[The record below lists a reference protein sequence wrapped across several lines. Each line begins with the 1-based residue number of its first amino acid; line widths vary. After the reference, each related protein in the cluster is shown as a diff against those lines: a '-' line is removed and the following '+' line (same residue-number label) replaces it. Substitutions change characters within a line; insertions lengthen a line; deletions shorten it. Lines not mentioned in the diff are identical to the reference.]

1 MPKPPAEERA
11 TFNESGTTVF
21 VRLRAVAYSFSAKAA
36 KAMRIVLDVR
46 TIDDHFPGI
55 GRYAFQLTR
64 ALAREKDRGELVL
77 LSNAG
82 PANTR
87 FDLAALA
94 SEPDVRIIPTP
105 VRPFT
110 AMEQL
115 RLPYALRKL
124 RPTATHFPYM
134 VLPYAAPRPVVLTI
148 HDIIPL
154 RLPHFFTFQ
163 QRLLYR
169 ISLSLALRAAT
180 AVICVS
186 EATRSDLISIY
197 CLEATRIAVIREGVG
212 EGFRPRGRE
221 ETDPMRKARELP
233 ERYILYAGSNKP
245 HKNLPVLMQAYARLR
260 TAPPLVVAGS
270 LDPRF
275 DAELREVERLGLGG
289 RIRFLGAVNEDELP
303 ALYSG
308 AEAFVFPSL
317 YEGFGLPPLEAMACG
332 VPVACSDIPSLRE
345 IAVNAALF
353 FDPRDCESL
362 ASALESILTDKP
374 LRDDLRIR
382 GLQRSSELTWDST
395 AKETLEVYR
404 SVALRG

>member
-1 MPKPPAEERA
+1 
-11 TFNESGTTVF
+11 
-21 VRLRAVAYSFSAKAA
+21 
-36 KAMRIVLDVR
+36 MRIVLDVR

-82 PANTR
+82 LANTR

-94 SEPDVRIIPTP
+94 SEPDVRVIPTS

-115 RLPYALRKL
+115 RLPGALRKFG
-124 RPTATHFPYM
+124 PTVTHFPYM

-148 HDIIPL
+148 HDVIPL
-154 RLPHFFTFQ
+154 RLPHFFSFR

-169 ISLSLALRAAT
+169 TSLSLALRAAT
-180 AVICVS
+180 VVICVS
-186 EATRSDLISIY
+186 EATCSDLKSIY
-197 CLEATRIAVIREGVG
+197 QIDASRFVVIREGVG
-212 EGFRPRGRE
+212 EGFHPCSRE
-221 ETDPMRKARELP
+221 ETDRMRKVRALP

-270 LDPRF
+270 VDPRF
-275 DAELREVERLGLGG
+275 DAERREAERLRLGA
-289 RIRFLGAVNEDELP
+289 RVRFLGAVKEDELP

-332 VPVACSDIPSLRE
+332 APVACSDIPSLRE
-345 IAVNAALF
+345 IAGNAALF

-362 ASALESILTDKP
+362 AFALESLLTDKT
-374 LRDDLRIR
+374 LREDLRIR
-382 GLQRSSELTWDST
+382 GRQRASKMTWDIT
-395 AKETLEVYR
+395 AKKTLEVYR